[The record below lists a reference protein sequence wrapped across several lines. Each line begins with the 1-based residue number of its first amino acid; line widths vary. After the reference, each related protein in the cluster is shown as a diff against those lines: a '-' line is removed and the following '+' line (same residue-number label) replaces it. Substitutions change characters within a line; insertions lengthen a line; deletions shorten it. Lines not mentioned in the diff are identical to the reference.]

1 MTVVLDTNILVSACW
16 TPGGLED
23 RVVQMVLA
31 GELKIAVTPAV
42 WEEYT
47 EVLYRRKLA
56 ALREK
61 STGLL
66 SRLDA
71 LAIHVEAGARVTE
84 AGDEDDNRLLE
95 CAIAGSATFLITGN
109 LRDYPAGWRPAR
121 IVNARQFLGT
131 LGIMET

>member
-23 RVVQMVLA
+23 RVVRMVLA
-31 GELKIAVTPAV
+31 GKLRIAVTPAV

-47 EVLYRRKLA
+47 EVLSRRKLA

-61 STGLL
+61 STELL

-71 LAIHVEAGARVTE
+71 LAINVEAGARLTE
-84 AGDEDDNRLLE
+84 AGDEDDNRFLE

-109 LRDYPAGWRPAR
+109 LRDYPAGWRAAR

-131 LGIMET
+131 LGIIET

>member
-31 GELKIAVTPAV
+31 GKLKIAVTPPV
-42 WEEYT
+42 WVEYT
-47 EVLYRRKLA
+47 EVLARRKLA

-61 STGLL
+61 SAHLL
-66 SRLDA
+66 ARLDA
-71 LAIHVEAGARVTE
+71 LALRVEPGPRVTA

-109 LRDYPAGWRPAR
+109 LRDYPAGWLPAR

-131 LGIMET
+131 LGIIET